1 MDSRFK
7 NKRTP
12 IFALITVALA
22 FVFFYYLYINANRYL
37 TLLNISVSKVIL
49 ILVLT
54 LIQQILNAEVN
65 VYMFRILGAHLS
77 HKDGFYIAAASTLA
91 NQLPISG
98 GIVTRGVYLKHKYNL
113 SYAKYFSATFA
124 FFFLTI
130 ASYGF
135 LGGTIL
141 LYWKF
146 FKNVFIEPI
155 LFLGFGIMT
164 FLGLLIFILP
174 FGVIRSPFVLQKWLH
189 QALEGW
195 ALLRKQPALLL
206 KILAL
211 QMAMTVFL
219 AIQYLQAFQMLSQD
233 ITLSQSMLFSSASIL
248 TQLVSLAP
256 GGLGVREAIVGGVA
270 SALGFDTSVS
280 VAAIGL
286 DRLISTLMII
296 LTGWVS
302 MILLGRQISEIKQ
315 NEPTLK

>member
-1 MDSRFK
+1 V
-7 NKRTP
+7 
-12 IFALITVALA
+12 LITVALT
-22 FVFFYYLYINANRYL
+22 FVFFYYLYINANQYL

-49 ILVLT
+49 ILILT
-54 LIQQILNAEVN
+54 LIQQILNGEVN
-65 VYMFRILGAHLS
+65 VYMFKILGVHLP
-77 HKDGFYIAAASTLA
+77 HKDGFYIAAASTFA

-135 LGGTIL
+135 LGGIIL

-155 LFLGFGIMT
+155 LFWGFSIMA
-164 FLGLLIFILP
+164 FFGGVIFIIP
-174 FGVIRSPFVLQKWLH
+174 FDAIRTPFVLQKWLN

-195 ALLRKQPALLL
+195 TLLRKQPALLL
-206 KILAL
+206 KTLAL
-211 QMAMTVFL
+211 QMAMTAFL

-302 MILLGRQISEIKQ
+302 MILLGRQISEMRQ
-315 NEPTLK
+315 NEPTLKQPKGSS